1 MKRDCQQRETI
12 NEERRMSRKLNKVTE
27 EVVIALLRDSLKRSG
42 LENLPDNNVSLFI
55 RLLFSG
61 LSSYFFRNPD
71 DIIDLGYMR
80 LKKNAEID
88 ELFAVEILRDKEESV
103 VNADTLYKFYKG
115 ELISEKE
122 IKKVVE
128 GFANELLSYSE
139 MQNEKISN
147 LTYKLNKRRK

>member
-1 MKRDCQQRETI
+1 
-12 NEERRMSRKLNKVTE
+12 MSRKLNKVTE
-27 EVVIALLRDSLKRSG
+27 EIIISLLRDSLKRSG
-42 LENLPDNNVSLFI
+42 LDNIPDNNVSLFI

-61 LSSYFFRNPD
+61 ISSYFFRNPD

-80 LKKNAEID
+80 LKKNAEVD
-88 ELFAVEILRDKEESV
+88 ELFAVEILRDREESV

>member
-1 MKRDCQQRETI
+1 M
-12 NEERRMSRKLNKVTE
+12 NRKLNKVTE

-42 LENLPDNNVSLFI
+42 LENMPDNNVSLFI

-88 ELFAVEILRDKEESV
+88 ELFAVEILRNKEESV

>member
-1 MKRDCQQRETI
+1 M
-12 NEERRMSRKLNKVTE
+12 NRKLNKVTE

-42 LENLPDNNVSLFI
+42 LENMPDNNVSLFI

>member
-1 MKRDCQQRETI
+1 
-12 NEERRMSRKLNKVTE
+12 MSRKLNKVTE

-42 LENLPDNNVSLFI
+42 LENMRDNNVSLFI

-80 LKKNAEID
+80 LKKNAEVD

>member
-1 MKRDCQQRETI
+1 
-12 NEERRMSRKLNKVTE
+12 MSRKLNKVTE
-27 EVVIALLRDSLKRSG
+27 EIIISLLRDSLKRSG
-42 LENLPDNNVSLFI
+42 LDNLPDNNVSLFI

-61 LSSYFFRNPD
+61 ISSYFFRNPD

-80 LKKNAEID
+80 LKKNVEVD
-88 ELFAVEILRDKEESV
+88 ELFAVEILRDREESV

>member
-1 MKRDCQQRETI
+1 
-12 NEERRMSRKLNKVTE
+12 MSRKLNKVTE
-27 EVVIALLRDSLKRSG
+27 EIIISLLRDSLKRSG
-42 LENLPDNNVSLFI
+42 LDNLPDNNVSLFI

-61 LSSYFFRNPD
+61 ISSYFFRNPD

-80 LKKNAEID
+80 LKKNAEVD
-88 ELFAVEILRDKEESV
+88 ELFAVEILRDREESV

>member
-1 MKRDCQQRETI
+1 
-12 NEERRMSRKLNKVTE
+12 MSRKLNKVTE

-42 LENLPDNNVSLFI
+42 LENMPDNNVSLFI

>member
-1 MKRDCQQRETI
+1 
-12 NEERRMSRKLNKVTE
+12 MSRKLNKVTE

-42 LENLPDNNVSLFI
+42 LENMPDNNVSLFI

-71 DIIDLGYMR
+71 DVIDLGYMR

-122 IKKVVE
+122 IKRVVE

>member
-1 MKRDCQQRETI
+1 
-12 NEERRMSRKLNKVTE
+12 MSRKLNKVTE

-42 LENLPDNNVSLFI
+42 LENMPDNNVSLFI

-80 LKKNAEID
+80 LKKNADID

>member
-42 LENLPDNNVSLFI
+42 LENMPDNNVSLFI

>member
-1 MKRDCQQRETI
+1 M
-12 NEERRMSRKLNKVTE
+12 
-27 EVVIALLRDSLKRSG
+27 
-42 LENLPDNNVSLFI
+42 PDNNVSLFI

-80 LKKNAEID
+80 LKKNAEVD